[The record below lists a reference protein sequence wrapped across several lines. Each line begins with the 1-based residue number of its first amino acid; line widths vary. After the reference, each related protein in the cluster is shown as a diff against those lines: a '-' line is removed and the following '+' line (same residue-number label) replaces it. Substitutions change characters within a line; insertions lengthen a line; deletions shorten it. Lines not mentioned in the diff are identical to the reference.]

1 MPGACRRQSGCRPW
15 PLGAPGPTGAGGA
28 AARSRA
34 GARTAGCV
42 RSHRCAGRRGVRG
55 LSRRMHRC
63 TTSVPGERL
72 GWPAATRMSGARP
85 RRTGRLPASPHSN
98 VAERERARRGTA
110 GHGGTPSRMGR
121 VGPYR
126 NQGDSGSLFGQLS
139 AIIAVNC
146 PNNAMA
152 MAPLPTLPVPLDLPA
167 LPDPPALPHHSGQP
181 DLPGHGHDRNR
192 SSTRDRA
199 SSTLPPADLSA

>member
-1 MPGACRRQSGCRPW
+1 MASRSAGSHRRRRGGGEIQGRCQDCGVRQVTSMCRYAGRLGTVTQDAQVHHVGPRRAPGVACRNPDV
-15 PLGAPGPTGAGGA
+15 GAQ
-28 AARSRA
+28 
-34 GARTAGCV
+34 
-42 RSHRCAGRRGVRG
+42 
-55 LSRRMHRC
+55 
-63 TTSVPGERL
+63 
-72 GWPAATRMSGARP
+72 P

-98 VAERERARRGTA
+98 VAEREGARGSA
-110 GHGGTPSRMGR
+110 AGHGGHGGTPSRMGR

-152 MAPLPTLPVPLDLPA
+152 VAPLPTLPVPLDLPA
-167 LPDPPALPHHSGQP
+167 LPDPPAVPHHRGQP
-181 DLPGHGHDRNR
+181 DLPGHGHDRNP

-199 SSTLPPADLSA
+199 SSTLPPAHLSA